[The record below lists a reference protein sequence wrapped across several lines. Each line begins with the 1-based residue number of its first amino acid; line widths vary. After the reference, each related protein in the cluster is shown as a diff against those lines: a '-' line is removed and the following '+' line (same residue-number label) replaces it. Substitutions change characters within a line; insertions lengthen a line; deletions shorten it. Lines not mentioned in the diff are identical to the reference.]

1 MYMPFILYQVEAAQ
15 QVPTLISSQAYIQD
29 RESTY
34 YDYTIRSS
42 WNWEPGLLGPA
53 PALC

>member
-1 MYMPFILYQVEAAQ
+1 MYLTFILSAVEGEQ
-15 QVPTLISSQAYIQD
+15 QVSYPDIITSLYTG

-42 WNWEPGLLGPA
+42 WNWEPGLVGPA